1 MQDHSPF
8 FGYAAKTS
16 LFTGESHLPIDCAK
30 KCSVPVEI
38 TVFGFQFLLKV
49 IPLINYIGEI
59 NNISP
64 KKSIGLTMYQCKT
77 SLDSSFGSLTHWIAS
92 TIVPFSPQPNT

>member
-8 FGYAAKTS
+8 FGYYAAKTS

-92 TIVPFSPQPNT
+92 TIVPFSP